1 MGLFGNIAPYNWNP
15 KDVTVATSEGYTSAP
30 MLGASAGYGGME
42 SGLGRL
48 AGFQTEEDM
57 LLEIYNNADFSTPE
71 GRQAAVE
78 AVMRINPEEGNK
90 LQKQLSDAATAEA
103 ATLKTQIDTENAQ
116 LARVKAMYTPTLQIQ
131 YQRDQGPNGQHQAI
145 ATWLRNNGIVTDE
158 AELMKIT
165 TTAQAAA
172 VINAKIKT
180 GAAAWVSDMNKFV
193 NGRQEAYVI
202 KGVYEK
208 AGLGIDAAAEEL
220 EQIEMPPLVTT
231 PEVDDQKFYKE
242 GDKYNANDSQFTTAW
257 KKIGGSLEL
266 LNGLAEVQGKLFT
279 LQLEFLLPK
288 DKKDYEDAEDAV
300 NTWIGGAFTPGVN
313 AYLQMQGPAYQWFKS
328 HSPIHFKEFKK
339 NPVAYYKKHIKE
351 IESAADYAGGTLW
364 KKRRD
369 NTDLFANI
377 PFNLDE
383 E

>member
-1 MGLFGNIAPYNWNP
+1 MGMFDNTFNVGDI
-15 KDVTVATSEGYTSAP
+15 P
-30 MLGASAGYGGME
+30 METASGYGNTNAFMIGAMQGAEGMV

-48 AGFQTEEDM
+48 AGFQTEEDL
-57 LLEIYNNADFSTPE
+57 LLEIYDNADFSTPE

-78 AVMRINPEEGNK
+78 AVMKINPTEGNK
-90 LQKQLSDAATAEA
+90 LQKQLSEAATGEA
-103 ATLKTQIDTENAQ
+103 ATLNTQIATENAQ
-116 LARVKAMYTPTLQIQ
+116 LARVKAMYTPTLQINF
-131 YQRDQGPNGQHQAI
+131 QRDQGPNGQHQAI

-158 AELMKIT
+158 AELAKIT
-165 TTAQAAA
+165 TTAQAAE

-180 GAAAWVSDMNKFV
+180 GASSWVSDMNKFV
-193 NGRQEAYVI
+193 NSRQEAYVI
-202 KGVYEK
+202 RGVYEK
-208 AGLGIDAAAEEL
+208 AGLGIEAATEEL
-220 EQIEMPPLVTT
+220 EQIEMPPLVAT
-231 PEVDDQKFYKE
+231 PVVDDQKFYKE

-279 LQLEFLLPK
+279 LQLEFLQEK

-300 NTWIGGAFTPGVN
+300 NQWIGGISWSAKMT
-313 AYLQMQGPAYQWFKS
+313 APAYQWFKS
-328 HSPIHFKEFKK
+328 HKPIHFKEFQK
-339 NPVAYYKKHIKE
+339 NPVAYYKKHRKE

>member
-1 MGLFGNIAPYNWNP
+1 MFDDTYYDVSNIPVNSGFSYGDTNAFMIGAYGGARGMVSGVGKLFG
-15 KDVTVATSEGYTSAP
+15 
-30 MLGASAGYGGME
+30 
-42 SGLGRL
+42 
-48 AGFQTEEDM
+48 FQDEEDM
-57 LLEIYNNADFSTPE
+57 LKEIYETSDFSTSE
-71 GRQAAVE
+71 GRQAAVDK
-78 AVMRINPEEGNK
+78 VMRINPEEGNK

-103 ATLKTQIDTENAQ
+103 ATVKMEIDTENAQ

-172 VINAKIKT
+172 VINNKIKT
-180 GAAAWVSDMNKFV
+180 GASAWVSDMNKFV

-202 KGVYEK
+202 RGVYEK

-231 PEVDDQKFYKE
+231 PEVDDQKYYEE
-242 GDKYNANDSQFTTAW
+242 GDSYNANDSQWSAAW
-257 KKIGGSLEL
+257 KKVGGSIEL
-266 LNGLAEVQGKLFT
+266 LNGLAEVQNKLFQF
-279 LQLEFLLPK
+279 QLETFLPK

-300 NTWIGGAFTPGVN
+300 SVWIGGAFTPGLN
-313 AYLQMQGPAYQWFKS
+313 TYQRMQNPAYQWFKS
-328 HSPIHFKEFKK
+328 HKPIHFQEFKK
-339 NPVAYYKKHIKE
+339 NPVAYYKKHRKE
-351 IESAADYAGGTLW
+351 IESAAGYAGGSLW
-364 KKRRD
+364 RARQD